1 MSARPP
7 EVVSGLPNM
16 TPIFSRIWLVKMQT
30 HLVLLT
36 TAVRR
41 RIAWLI
47 RRACAPT
54 VASPIWPSSSA
65 LVVSAATES
74 RTMTSM
80 LFERIRVSM
89 MLSASSPL
97 SGCETRRSSRFTP
110 TTRAYFGSSACSTS
124 MNAARPPLRWHSA
137 ITLKQKV
144 VLPEDSG
151 P

>member
-1 MSARPP
+1 
-7 EVVSGLPNM
+7 M
-16 TPIFSRIWLVKMQT
+16 TPIFSRIWFVKMHT
-30 HLVLLT
+30 HFVLLT

-41 RIAWLI
+41 RMAWDISRAWL
-47 RRACAPT
+47 PM
-54 VASPIWPSSSA
+54 VMSPIWPSSSA
-65 LVVSAATES
+65 LVTRAATES

-80 LFERIRVSM
+80 LLERMSVSM

-97 SGCETRRSSRFTP
+97 SGWETSRSSSLTP

-124 MNAARPPLRWHSA
+124 MNAASPPLRWHSA
-137 ITLKQKV
+137 ITLRQKV